1 MVAKS
6 PAPIMTSASR
16 DRSTIRRAAAAS
28 QCTSLKS
35 QSRMGQGPLCPTTAS
50 AGSAPGG
57 MPGVLPYE
65 SLQIQSVLQHDPARP
80 IEEGVGLF
88 MTPGIGGD
96 GKMLF
101 DAAVLPA
108 MRKNGLNHSTVRE
121 VFHDASMLAE
131 VCLHV
136 QAAQVI
142 VVDLADLNSAVMY
155 VLGLCHGLRRCP
167 ILLTRS
173 VTQLP
178 FNLGALRYL
187 EYTPTML
194 GRFDLRER
202 LERALRVFLSA
213 TQSGRQQREGGE

>member
-1 MVAKS
+1 
-6 PAPIMTSASR
+6 
-16 DRSTIRRAAAAS
+16 
-28 QCTSLKS
+28 
-35 QSRMGQGPLCPTTAS
+35 
-50 AGSAPGG
+50 
-57 MPGVLPYE
+57 MPGPSPYE
-65 SLQIQSVLQHDPARP
+65 SLQIQSVLQHDAARG

-88 MTPGIGGD
+88 MTPAGGE
-96 GKMLF
+96 GKLLF
-101 DAAVLPA
+101 DSAVLPA
-108 MRKNGLNHSTVRE
+108 MRKNGLNRTSVRE

-136 QAAQVI
+136 QTAQVV

-155 VLGLCHGLRRCP
+155 AMGLCHGLRRCP

-187 EYTPTML
+187 EYTPTVL
-194 GRFDLRER
+194 GRFDLRDR

-213 TQSGRQQREGGE
+213 AQQGTQQREGGE